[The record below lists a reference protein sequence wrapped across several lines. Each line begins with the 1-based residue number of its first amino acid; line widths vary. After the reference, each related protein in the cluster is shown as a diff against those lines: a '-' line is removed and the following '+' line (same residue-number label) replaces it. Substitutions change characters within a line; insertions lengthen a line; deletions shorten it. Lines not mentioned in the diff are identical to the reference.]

1 MGKIGRNTIFN
12 SITNAEVH
20 DTNLMDP
27 SKKRYV
33 LLESVIH
40 LALHPLLELA
50 TPDFSGQHSVNLEY
64 VFS

>member
-1 MGKIGRNTIFN
+1 
-12 SITNAEVH
+12 
-20 DTNLMDP
+20 MDP
-27 SKKRYV
+27 SQKRYV